1 MNITFQP
8 SISSSQGNV
17 VSRYLL
23 TYHSTGTATLVRII
37 VLSTTAT
44 PPAIATV
51 NEASEISHTSTNVPL
66 SSSEISLQ
74 SGVDY

>member
-1 MNITFQP
+1 M
-8 SISSSQGNV
+8 
-17 VSRYLL
+17 SRYLL